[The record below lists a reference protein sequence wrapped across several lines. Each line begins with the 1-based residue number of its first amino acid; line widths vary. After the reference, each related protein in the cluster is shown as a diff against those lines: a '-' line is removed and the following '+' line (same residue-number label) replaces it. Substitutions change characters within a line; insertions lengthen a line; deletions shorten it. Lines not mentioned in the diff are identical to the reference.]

1 MILLS
6 VTGLFRMMIDL
17 LVIYLVVRFFTR
29 LLLPVVME
37 DYVKTAKRKAEKERQ
52 EIYRAE
58 KKREGKIS
66 IDTGSYK
73 GRKYKN
79 DDADYIDYEEVK

>member
-6 VTGLFRMMIDL
+6 VTGLFRMLLDL

-37 DYVKTAKRKAEKERQ
+37 DYVKTAKRKAERERREFYQ
-52 EIYRAE
+52 AE

-66 IDTGSYK
+66 IDTGAYK
-73 GRKYKN
+73 DRKKRN
-79 DDADYIDYEEVK
+79 DEGEYVDYEEVK